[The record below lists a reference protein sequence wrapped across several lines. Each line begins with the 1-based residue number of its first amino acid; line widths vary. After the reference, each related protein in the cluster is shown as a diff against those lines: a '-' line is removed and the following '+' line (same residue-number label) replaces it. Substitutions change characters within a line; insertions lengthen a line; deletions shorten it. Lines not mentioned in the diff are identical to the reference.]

1 MSEKTRKEW
10 CENEIQNEWYFS
22 WLLGQGQL
30 LWIWRMKVT
39 HLLLNFSY
47 TVDPQGETH
56 LQTVRVQIGVKKTS
70 LGSTLLCVHVGKL
83 YLHQCVCP
91 EMQNYGQMMIL
102 GLLDTS
108 SAWGRRPVLSFPS
121 WTFRGRGKAGALPHL
136 ALRVFWPQSQD
147 HITRVRLWLHSLPC
161 ELLKL
166 F

>member
-1 MSEKTRKEW
+1 MIFFLATRPRPVTLNMK
-10 CENEIQNEWYFS
+10 NESNTSIT
-22 WLLGQGQL
+22 
-30 LWIWRMKVT
+30 K
-39 HLLLNFSY
+39 FSY

-108 SAWGRRPVLSFPS
+108 SA
-121 WTFRGRGKAGALPHL
+121 
-136 ALRVFWPQSQD
+136 
-147 HITRVRLWLHSLPC
+147 
-161 ELLKL
+161 
-166 F
+166 